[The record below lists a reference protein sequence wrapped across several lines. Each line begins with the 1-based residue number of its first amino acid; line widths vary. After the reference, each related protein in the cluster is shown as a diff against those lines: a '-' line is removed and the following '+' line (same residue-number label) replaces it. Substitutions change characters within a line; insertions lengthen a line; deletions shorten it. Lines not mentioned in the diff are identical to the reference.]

1 MNGEH
6 SNAPAPLATD
16 PVSHTPG
23 PWIAA
28 AGPSSIVGWPV
39 VGPRGRA
46 ITTVHYLRGDTP
58 EGKRVNAEAGA
69 NACLIAAAPDLLALA
84 KQYAGECAECE
95 GTGTARY
102 DCGGDALIPTDCN
115 ACADIRAAIDKAEGR
130 S

>member
-16 PVSHTPG
+16 PASHTPG
-23 PWIAA
+23 PWVAA

-46 ITTVHYLRGDTP
+46 VATVHYLRGDTP

-69 NACLIAAAPDLLALA
+69 NACLVAAAPDLLEVLRDVV
-84 KQYAGECAECE
+84 QYGGGMEYDDWRGLIKRAES
-95 GTGTARY
+95 
-102 DCGGDALIPTDCN
+102 
-115 ACADIRAAIDKAEGR
+115 AIAKAEGR